1 MKKDF
6 ICLVI
11 ITVLTVLGTFKL
23 FNNQKDYLGE
33 VEQKYK
39 DGMALNLDGSV
50 TTEALSNLLEK
61 YNYIE
66 EKTECD
72 FVAGLLVDS
81 IIKKSGRLPNMGELN
96 QPRHYIP
103 ESLITEHKEECP
115 DLAKRLEATYRALG
129 VDDEVKEIYEK
140 KTSFNQGNGN
150 VTLNVKVENKK
161 LQLQPNI
168 SGIKVIQS
176 VLGHADLSTTIN
188 TYIHATEDFK
198 KEEFSK
204 QSRYLSIGAADL
216 ESETILS

>member
-11 ITVLTVLGTFKL
+11 ITVLTVLGTLKL
-23 FNNQKDYLGE
+23 YNNQKNYLNE

-50 TTEALSNLLEK
+50 TKEALSNLLEK

-72 FVAGLLVDS
+72 YVAGLLLDS

-103 ESLITEHKEECP
+103 DSLVVGREKECP
-115 DLAKRLEATYRALG
+115 DMAKRVEATNKALG
-129 VDDEVKEIYEK
+129 VDEEVMEFYKK
-140 KTSFNQGNGN
+140 KTSHN
-150 VTLNVKVENKK
+150 LN
-161 LQLQPNI
+161 
-168 SGIKVIQS
+168 
-176 VLGHADLSTTIN
+176 
-188 TYIHATEDFK
+188 
-198 KEEFSK
+198 
-204 QSRYLSIGAADL
+204 
-216 ESETILS
+216 